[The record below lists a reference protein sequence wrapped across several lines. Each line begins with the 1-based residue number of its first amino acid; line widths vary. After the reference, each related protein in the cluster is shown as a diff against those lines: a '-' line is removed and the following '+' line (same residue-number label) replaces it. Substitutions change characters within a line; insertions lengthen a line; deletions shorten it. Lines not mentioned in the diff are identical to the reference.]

1 MYQMLPMYQRVG
13 KSAYKAD
20 LETSIAFDNYLNK
33 PHKNYKTIH
42 IAGTNGKGST
52 SHMLASVLQ
61 EAGCKVGLYT
71 SPHLRSYTE
80 RIKVNGQE
88 VAEDFVVK
96 FIEKNKPFLEK
107 ETPSFFE
114 MTVFMAFQYFKE
126 QQVDIAVIEVGMGGR
141 LDSTNVI
148 TPIVSAITNISF
160 DHTAFLGNTLEKI
173 AIEKAGIIKEN
184 IPVIIGETQQEIE
197 FTFIDIAQQKNTN
210 IIFADKLFNIEYGL
224 LTADNKQ
231 IVNVETNGKIVFK
244 ELKTDLLGKYQQ
256 KNIVTALAVINE
268 LQHLGEKITTENI
281 YKGFENVVS
290 NTGLKGRWQILGNN
304 PLIVADTG
312 HNEAGWNFILEQI
325 NNTAF
330 KKLHFVFGVVDDKNI
345 DNILTKLPN
354 KAYYY
359 FTQAKIPRALDCNI
373 LAEKATK
380 AGLQGEIISDVNE
393 ALQKAKQNADKFDF
407 IFVGGSTFVVAE
419 VV

>member
-231 IVNVETNGKIVFK
+231 IVNVESNAKIVFK

-304 PLIVADTG
+304 PLVVADTG

-345 DNILTKLPN
+345 DNILTKLP
-354 KAYYY
+354 KQAYYY
-359 FTQAKIPRALDCNI
+359 FTQARIPRALDCNI

>member
-42 IAGTNGKGST
+42 IAGTNGKGSI

-345 DNILTKLPN
+345 DNILTKLP
-354 KAYYY
+354 KQAYYY
-359 FTQAKIPRALDCNI
+359 FTQARIPRALDCNI